1 MFPYLHQICGRDL
14 SRLAVTTM
22 LPLGPPSLIL
32 FYICMN
38 ISSSK
43 DIFALFKEN
52 LDMQLDRRGGLG
64 PGGGGRLV
72 SPTPTWD
79 RWRSSLHTWGGDDH
93 PSLPGGGSDHPS
105 IPGGGGGRLS
115 TLMVAP
121 RVSRGCGG
129 ALCVAQL

>member
-32 FYICMN
+32 FD

-64 PGGGGRLV
+64 PGGV
-72 SPTPTWD
+72 ED
-79 RWRSSLHTWGGDDH
+79 
-93 PSLPGGGSDHPS
+93 
-105 IPGGGGGRLS
+105 
-115 TLMVAP
+115 
-121 RVSRGCGG
+121 
-129 ALCVAQL
+129 

>member
-32 FYICMN
+32 FDICMN

-79 RWRSSLHTWGGDDH
+79 RWRSSLHTWGGDH
-93 PSLPGGGSDHPS
+93 TSL
-105 IPGGGGGRLS
+105 PGGGGGRLS